1 MRRMLF
7 KARFLGLVFP
17 ALIAGVW
24 PMAAQAA
31 GGLGSAAGFAVIAG
45 AAVTCTGPNS
55 NVTGPVGLASSST
68 AVTKTG
74 CTMQT
79 QVNAGAY
86 AAFLNAFKSPPG
98 PCATTVTADP
108 GLTGANTLPTGV
120 SCFAAALTMTT
131 GTLTL
136 TGSGPWNIEI
146 GTGGTGALT
155 ATNTTVV
162 SSNPCNVFWWVKQ
175 GATLTGTAGQPPTAF
190 QGTIL
195 AGADI
200 TLTDTALTGR
210 AWAGGAG
217 TAALPTGAVTLTR
230 SPVLGCTAGGTVR
243 GGCKQGKGGDK
254 DESADKSGDSADG
267 AESAKSASHDAS
279 DSSGKDD
286 KDKQDKADGDHGK
299 GCDSDSN
306 QNKDSG
312 DSDQKASKGD

>member
-1 MRRMLF
+1 VTRVIYKL
-7 KARFLGLVFP
+7 RFLPLVMV
-17 ALIAGVW
+17 AVLAAVS

-55 NVTGPVGLASSST
+55 NVTGPVGLATSTT

-74 CTMQT
+74 CTMHT

-108 GLTGANTLPTGV
+108 GLTGANSLPTGV

-136 TGSGPWNIEI
+136 TGSGPWNIEV

-175 GATLTGTAGQPPTAF
+175 GVTLTGTAGQPPTAF

-200 TLTDTALTGR
+200 TLTDTSLTGR

-230 SPVLGCTAGGTVR
+230 SPVLGCTAAGTVP
-243 GGCKQGKGGDK
+243 GQGCKEGKGGDT
-254 DESADKSGDSADG
+254 DESADKSGDS
-267 AESAKSASHDAS
+267 ESATGAGHEAS
-279 DSSGKDD
+279 DSSGNEN

-299 GCDSDSN
+299 GCDSGDSSQNKESGDSN
-306 QNKDSG
+306 QKQG
-312 DSDQKASKGD
+312 TSD

>member
-1 MRRMLF
+1 MLF
-7 KARFLGLVFP
+7 KVRFLGLVLP

-31 GGLGSAAGFAVIAG
+31 GLGSAAGFAVIAG
-45 AAVTCTGPNS
+45 VAVTCTGPNS
-55 NVTGPVGLASSST
+55 NVTGPVALASSTT

-86 AAFLNAFKSPPG
+86 DAFVNDFSSPPG

-108 GLTGANTLPTGV
+108 GLTGANTLPTGI

-136 TGSGPWNIEI
+136 TGSGPWYIEI

-200 TLTDTALTGR
+200 TLTDTSLTGG

-230 SPVLGCTAGGTVR
+230 SPLLGCTAAGTV
-243 GGCKQGKGGDK
+243 QGKGKGEGNKTEHCNQGVGNGPEGCDPGNSNQGCPSRSNDELGGTPGDPGRK
-254 DESADKSGDSADG
+254 GGNHIACDKSTKNVKDNGDGS
-267 AESAKSASHDAS
+267 STS
-279 DSSGKDD
+279 D
-286 KDKQDKADGDHGK
+286 
-299 GCDSDSN
+299 
-306 QNKDSG
+306 
-312 DSDQKASKGD
+312 